1 MSTSQLIVKCI
12 QEFDHELQNADLH
25 LVTNVEHVLTFY
37 STPVRGINSLDSL
50 ATSNLIPKNLHVI
63 TDTVKFNP
71 DTDTFFDGCDAFPK
85 KAIIEDGLKASK
97 KYDNYKAQ
105 VFWPDV

>member
-1 MSTSQLIVKCI
+1 MNQ
-12 QEFDHELQNADLH
+12 
-25 LVTNVEHVLTFY
+25 VLTFY

-71 DTDTFFDGCDAFPK
+71 DTDTFFDGHDAFPK

-105 VFWPDV
+105 IFWPDV